1 MKLVR
6 RTFKQLA
13 EDAKN
18 QKSKTDIEW
27 DLLDKR
33 INGKENVGKEKQDYV
48 EPRILWKKDW
58 NR

>member
-27 DLLDKR
+27 DLLDKD
-33 INGKENVGKEKQDYV
+33 INGKEKQDYV